1 MVLGMTARMRAPNE
15 AEDPVLTAV
24 GRWPAAL
31 QGHGNLIRGSAWLT
45 ATVAASAV
53 AGFSFWLLAARTFA
67 EEPIGQAASL
77 FTAVLFVNY
86 ATSLG
91 LPVAVARYAADRSDT
106 ADVLFGWAVVV
117 TVGASGLG
125 TAVLVLIGGGDL
137 LDPLDRLGA
146 FGGPLF
152 FFAVTAGMS
161 AGLLVEARLTA
172 LRRWTLVLARV
183 SLVGVIRLP
192 LIAWDPIDDP
202 ALWLFL
208 LVGALPAASVVVL
221 VGVLA
226 VKGRARLGRLP
237 SATRAAARFAGVNY
251 ASMLALQAP
260 LFVLPFVVALQVSAD
275 GYSSFYIAFQIATVA
290 FLVPHML
297 TQVLLVEGGRESSDL
312 DAQVRVAL
320 VGTVGIMAA
329 VAAGGL
335 VLARIVPEVYGE
347 EYQDAGDLLPVL
359 LAAGIAWAVT
369 SVILTRARVVEAERV
384 IVALGL
390 CLALGILVPAGLLT
404 AARGTGGAA
413 AGWLIGHVLAALVA
427 LLAARHLPGARGAPA
442 DLAVEVPSR
451 R

>member
-1 MVLGMTARMRAPNE
+1 MHAANE
-15 AEDPVLTAV
+15 AAEPVLTPD
-24 GRWPAAL
+24 RWPAAL
-31 QGHGNLIRGSAWLT
+31 HGHGNLIRGSAWLT

-53 AGFSFWLLAARTFA
+53 SGFAFWLLAARTFA
-67 EEPIGQAASL
+67 EDPIGESASL

-86 ATSLG
+86 VTSLG
-91 LPVAVARYAADRSDT
+91 LPVAVARYAADRSDA

-117 TVGASGLG
+117 TVASSAVG
-125 TAVLVLIGGGDL
+125 TAVLLLATGDEL
-137 LDPLDRLGA
+137 LEPLEPLGSV
-146 FGGPLF
+146 GGPLLF
-152 FFAVTAGMS
+152 VAVTAGMS
-161 AGLLVEARLTA
+161 IGLLVEARLTA
-172 LRRWTLVLARV
+172 LRRWGWVLARV
-183 SLVGVIRLP
+183 AVVGVVRLP

-208 LVGALPAASVVVL
+208 LVGALPAASVLGL
-221 VGVLA
+221 VGGLA
-226 VKGRARLGRLP
+226 SRGRARLGRLP
-237 SATRAAARFAGVNY
+237 ASARQAARFAGVNY

-260 LFVLPFVVALQVSAD
+260 LFVLPLVVALQVSDD

-297 TQVLLVEGGRESSDL
+297 TQVLLVEGGREADL

-329 VAAGGL
+329 VAVGGL
-335 VLARIVPEVYGE
+335 VLARLVPHVYGE

-359 LAAGIAWAVT
+359 LAAGIAWAIT

-390 CLALGILVPAGLLT
+390 CLALGILVPASLLT
-404 AARGTGGAA
+404 ATQGTEGAA
-413 AGWLIGHVLAALVA
+413 AGWLIGHVLAAVAALVA
-427 LLAARHLPGARGAPA
+427 ARQLPGGSDRSP
-442 DLAVEVPSR
+442 DLAVGVSSR